1 MQKISTH
8 NIILTIIG
16 IITVGLGIMIFID
29 PPSIYPDPSHGFQVL
44 RSMQMG
50 SKFNMLVS
58 PNQDNISKNNSDFL
72 TWWSPGQYLIPY
84 WFKLLF
90 GLNTGRASALLII
103 LFQLSGLAGFYCF
116 FKKIGFTSLVS
127 AISLVL
133 IICQQA
139 FIIPYIFYSGGEILV
154 FGFEG
159 WFLYGCIAIE
169 KPGIKLLLFVLLSG
183 WIGFLCKSSFMWVY
197 VAGLMCLWLRLS
209 AIKGRLN
216 IQRLIKNGIWLAIP
230 AAISLAAIY
239 VFFLSK
245 GANPASNS
253 TGFTASWQAI
263 GFPLGSPLLSGFSV
277 DDLLHGLIFH
287 QPGNTLTPAYVL
299 PILFL
304 TVLVSLILILAIVR
318 YVPKNNYRLF
328 ILIFYAISVL
338 FFSVAFLRQ
347 LNISYESRHFRILSL
362 MLAPGIIYLF
372 SRFKPVY
379 QILFGLICLYI
390 GFINYST
397 LARIHEVNN
406 LSARG
411 NTGIAQQSIDQP
423 SLDYLLQLDK
433 QNTNAIFAFLTPDVG
448 LEIEHNR
455 IITLD
460 QPPANI
466 PFDDDDYSYDG
477 HAGPL
482 YIVLPAS
489 YDGAQASMIMKFFRG
504 YKDFS
509 IQKLSPMYTLY
520 SAK

>member
-1 MQKISTH
+1 M
-8 NIILTIIG
+8 
-16 IITVGLGIMIFID
+16 VCVC
-29 PPSIYPDPSHGFQVL
+29 PPSVYPDPCHGFQVL

-50 SKFNMLVS
+50 AKFNTLVS
-58 PNQDNISKNNSDFL
+58 PNQDDISKNNVDFL

-90 GLNTGRASALLII
+90 GVNTAWACISTII
-103 LFQLSGLAGFYCF
+103 IFQLSGLVGFYCF
-116 FKKIGFTSLVS
+116 FRKIGFTSNVAL
-127 AISLVL
+127 ISLLL
-133 IICQQA
+133 IMCQLA
-139 FIIPYIFYSGGEILV
+139 FIIPYIFYSGGELLV

-209 AIKGRLN
+209 AIKNHLN
-216 IQRLIKNGIWLAIP
+216 LQRLVKNGIWLAIP
-230 AAISLAAIY
+230 AAISLVAIY

-277 DDLLHGLIFH
+277 DDLTHGLIFH

-299 PILFL
+299 PILLFTAL
-304 TVLVSLILILAIVR
+304 ASLILIIAIIR
-318 YVPKNNYRLF
+318 YIPKGNYRLF
-328 ILIFYAISVL
+328 IIVFYAISVL

-347 LNISYESRHFRILSL
+347 VNISYESRHFRILSL

-372 SRFKPVY
+372 SRFRPVY
-379 QILFGLICLYI
+379 QILLGLICI
-390 GFINYST
+390 CIAFVNYST
-397 LARIHEVNN
+397 LVRIYKVNN

-411 NTGIAQQSIDQP
+411 NTGLAQQSIDQP
-423 SLDYLLQLDK
+423 SLDHLLQLDK
-433 QNTNAIFAFLTPDVG
+433 QNTNAIFAFTTPDVG

-466 PFDDDDYSYDG
+466 PFDNDDYSYDG

-482 YIVLPAS
+482 YIVLPAT
-489 YDGAQASMIMKFFRG
+489 YDGAKAGMIMKFFRG

-509 IQKLSPMYTLY
+509 VQKLSPAYTLY